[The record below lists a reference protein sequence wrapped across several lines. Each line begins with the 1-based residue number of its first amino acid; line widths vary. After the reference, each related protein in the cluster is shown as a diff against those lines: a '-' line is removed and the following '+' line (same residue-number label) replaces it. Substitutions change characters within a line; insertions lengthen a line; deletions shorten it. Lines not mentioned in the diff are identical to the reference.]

1 MEYPFIPNVLRAA
14 LRGAPASWQEPGAT
28 ARLALKYPSR
38 LGYEPFRPSGVDTP
52 STT

>member
-14 LRGAPASWQEPGAT
+14 KSGAPASWQEARAT
-28 ARLALKYPSR
+28 ARLALKYRSPLR
-38 LGYEPFRPSGVDTP
+38 YEPFRPSGVVTP